1 VTAVENLLSQQAK
14 EALHGGVVA
23 GGPDSA
29 HGANSRGGS
38 RRGRIFS
45 CNTAIVAPPYT
56 ASNFTQLCRKARGI
70 RQSMGRVGSCP
81 LTRPPRPSTFSG
93 EASL

>member
-29 HGANSRGGS
+29 RGANSRGGS

-45 CNTAIVAPPYT
+45 CNTAIVAPPIPRAISHNYAAKLGGSGSRWD
-56 ASNFTQLCRKARGI
+56 ASDRAC
-70 RQSMGRVGSCP
+70 
-81 LTRPPRPSTFSG
+81 
-93 EASL
+93 